1 MVRLI
6 NLLEGGDTGE
16 MEHADSLLGL
26 LEASIGLAG
35 FTAIVLVLADREAGS
50 GRVKKTLVRGAFSTS
65 MGTAFSCLM
74 PLAVAAAG
82 FEASSL
88 WQLSS
93 GLMLPSF
100 LIFGGYE
107 IRSWLRLHRSR
118 RIRVDGRILIGWAFF
133 GAPIVIHVAN
143 AFAIPNQPSFGAYYL
158 ATVLLAMGAGLQ
170 FMFLLFHFLGRRTD

>member
-1 MVRLI
+1 
-6 NLLEGGDTGE
+6 
-16 MEHADSLLGL
+16 MEHADLLLGL

-35 FTAIVLVLADREAGS
+35 FTAIVLVLAGRDAGS
-50 GRVKKTLVRGAFSTS
+50 GQVKTTLVRGAFSTA
-65 MGTAFSCLM
+65 MGVAFSCLM

-82 FEASSL
+82 FQASFL

-107 IRSWLRLHRSR
+107 IRSWVRLHRSG
-118 RIRVDGRILIGWAFF
+118 RIRADGRTFIGWAFF
-133 GAPIVIHVAN
+133 GIPILIHVAN
-143 AFAIPNQPSFGAYYL
+143 ALAISNPASFEAYYL